1 MTACTPEESLAT
13 AKGDRLSRFAL
24 LDTVDQIQT
33 IVEYGADGTV
43 LRANAGFLSL
53 MGYSASELVG
63 KHLVDLGRP
72 GVEALEHF
80 DELWQRLGSGQTVSG
95 EYLQVARDGRHLWL
109 QCCFTPVLDTQGTLC
124 GVIQLASDITESKQ
138 VSAEVQAQLDAID
151 RVQAVIEFDLGGH
164 ILHANQNFLDLTG
177 YTLAEVQGQH
187 HRMFCEAAY
196 SQSPAY
202 AAFWQHLSSGQLH
215 SGEFKRLAKNGR
227 EIWIQA
233 SYNPVFDPEGY
244 PVKVVKYATDVTDR
258 KLQGQELQ
266 AMVAAIDRV
275 QAVIEFDLGGHVL
288 HANHNFLRQ
297 MGYTLDEVRGQ
308 HHRLFCEPAYAQSE
322 AYADFWQ
329 RLASGQV
336 HSGEFKRRRRDG
348 SEVWI
353 QASYNPVFDPE
364 GHPVKV
370 VKFATDVTASRYSTS
385 EANGKL
391 AALSRSQAVIEF
403 DLLGNVLSANHNFL
417 RMMGYTEGEVAGLHH
432 CLFCEPEQVHT
443 PGYRHFW
450 ADLAQGQFKRGRF
463 RRCSKLGSVVWIHA
477 TYNPILDS
485 EGRPYKIVKFAT
497 DITERVQREQ
507 QQAQA
512 LAALQEQVSQ
522 LSRQLAGTSQQT
534 GQAHALTRQL
544 RQDILDGGRG
554 AARSASA
561 LGEVRQ
567 VAMELQD
574 LVPATQAWASQT
586 HQLALGAGIEAARAG
601 EHGAGLGVVA
611 DGLRQLAQQADRQ
624 AQAVGTRV
632 ARLALQTSEACQRS
646 EQQDDALGR
655 LARMADQLSQAMAQL
670 QEASDAVLEDPQRL
684 NQALD
689 VLCQIVA
696 TD

>member
-13 AKGDRLSRFAL
+13 AESDRLSRFAL
-24 LDTVDQIQT
+24 LDTVDQVQA
-33 IVEYGADGTV
+33 IVEYGADGTI
-43 LRANAGFLSL
+43 LRANAGFLAL
-53 MGYSASELVG
+53 MGYTANQLVG

-72 GVEALEHF
+72 GVESLEHF

-109 QCCFTPVLDTQGTLC
+109 QCRFTPVPDAQGALQ

-138 VSAEVQAQLDAID
+138 VNAEVQAQLDAID

-164 ILHANQNFLDLTG
+164 VLHANQNFLDLTG

-187 HRMFCEAAY
+187 HRLFCEASY

-202 AAFWQHLSSGQLH
+202 TAFWQHLSSGQLH

-244 PVKVVKYATDVTDR
+244 PVKVVKYATDVTER
-258 KLQGQELQ
+258 KLQGLEVQ
-266 AMVAAIDRV
+266 AMMAAIDRV

-288 HANHNFLRQ
+288 HANPNFLRQ

-308 HHRLFCEPAYAQSE
+308 HHRLFCDPAYAQSE
-322 AYADFWQ
+322 DYAEFWH

-336 HSGEFKRRRRDG
+336 HNGEFKRRRRDG

-403 DLLGNVLSANHNFL
+403 DLLGNVLGANHNFL
-417 RMMGYTEGEVAGLHH
+417 RMMGYTDGEVTGLHH
-432 CLFCEPEQVHT
+432 SLFCEPEQVHT

-463 RRCSKLGSVVWIHA
+463 RRCSKLGSEVWIHA

-512 LAALQEQVSQ
+512 LAALQAQVSQ
-522 LSRQLAGTSQQT
+522 LSRQLEGTAQQV
-534 GQAHALTRQL
+534 GQAHELARQL
-544 RQDILDGGRG
+544 RQDVLDGSRST
-554 AARSASA
+554 ARSVST
-561 LGEVRQ
+561 LGEMRQ
-567 VAMELQD
+567 VAMELHD
-574 LVPATQAWASQT
+574 LVPATQAWTSQT
-586 HQLALGAGIEAARAG
+586 HQLALGAGMEAARAG

-632 ARLALQTSEACQRS
+632 ARLALQASESCQRS
-646 EQQDDALGR
+646 EQLDDALGR
-655 LARMADQLSQAMAQL
+655 LARMADQLAQTMAQL
-670 QEASDAVLEDPQRL
+670 QEASDAVLEDPPRL

-689 VLCQIVA
+689 ALCQTVA
-696 TD
+696 PD